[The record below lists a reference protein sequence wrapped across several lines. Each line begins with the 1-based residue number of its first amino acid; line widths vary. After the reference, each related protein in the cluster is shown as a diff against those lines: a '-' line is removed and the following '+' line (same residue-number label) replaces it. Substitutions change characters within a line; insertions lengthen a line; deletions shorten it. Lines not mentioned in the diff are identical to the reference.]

1 MKVGDLVRITVK
13 VTTTGLHEEETK
25 IAMIVEGPNEVGK
38 VRLLLSDAS
47 SIWRHSTEVEY
58 LPKEGVYL
66 KK

>member
-1 MKVGDLVRITVK
+1 MKIGDLVRVPHTY
-13 VTTTGLHEEETK
+13 TSHEVCEGR

-38 VRLLLSDAS
+38 VRLLLSDGS